1 MPYLLATGTSS
12 HEREARRRVV
22 LADDHPDVLRRVFA
36 MLDPA
41 FDVVATVSDG
51 CSAVEAVHRLN
62 PDVLLLDIAMPEMD
76 GIHAALELKQVGC
89 ATKIIF
95 LSMHQEEDYVAAALQ
110 TGANGYVFKSRMRS
124 DLLLAIER
132 ACAGS
137 TFISS
142 TPGGHTT

>member
-1 MPYLLATGTSS
+1 MPYLLATGDCVTES
-12 HEREARRRVV
+12 EARRRVV
-22 LADDHPDVLRRVFA
+22 LADDHPDVLRRILA
-36 MLDPA
+36 MLDPV

-62 PDVLLLDIAMPEMD
+62 PDILLLDIAMPQMD
-76 GIHAALELKQVGC
+76 GIHAALELKQIGC
-89 ATKIIF
+89 STKIIF
-95 LSMHQEEDYVAAALQ
+95 LSMHQEEDYVTAALQ

-124 DLLLAIER
+124 DLLPAIER

-142 TPGGHTT
+142 TPGGQTT